1 MLGFSSLLG
10 LLFFAWFPVF
20 LAIYFFKSKPKE
32 VKVASHFLWDQV
44 LQKQNSKGWFETFR
58 KNAFFWLQLLIFF
71 LLFLLL
77 SKPYWETKSQASEII
92 VILDTSASMQQVVD
106 SISALELAK
115 REITDLDRSIDSR
128 VSEIITWD
136 EAIQS
141 FSNFHSLAGQLHQIR
156 ETNYKNSD
164 SSLLVPLCKERI
176 ARGSSVILFSDALP
190 VSTSLTLSNL
200 GVQVI
205 QLAKSAR
212 NLYFRDVRR
221 ESFGKEEKVRVK
233 IARTGSISEGT
244 LRIQSQGTLHF
255 TTRVIFSGDEEELL
269 LPIRTGSTLELSLL
283 SPLKDD
289 LAADNLWILPQKTS
303 KPKVWLDPSLSSS
316 ADMLIQYFMMESR
329 LDLVEK
335 MEEADLRVFLES
347 NLTEV
352 VVNSLV
358 ISAAPSLQSLNQKVL
373 HSYAILPTH
382 RTIRYLQVGKL
393 RPVNQG
399 FVQSGEQWKGILASV
414 LIGDRKTIVPLLE
427 QHGKMQNCYRLNLN
441 LSSQS
446 LEALDNLILI
456 ENLVRIYTD
465 SLSSKMSQEIK
476 SDANQPS
483 EPGLYD
489 IDGEEKFFHISTSES
504 RLSPGS
510 DSQELLRNFKDQK
523 MKPRRKE
530 LTTYILLLVVFFVCF
545 EWWLFSRRM

>member
-1 MLGFSSLLG
+1 M
-10 LLFFAWFPVF
+10 
-20 LAIYFFKSKPKE
+20 
-32 VKVASHFLWDQV
+32 ASHFLWDQM

-77 SKPYWETKSQASEII
+77 SKPYWETKSQASEIV
-92 VILDTSASMQQVVD
+92 VILDTSASMQQTVD

-115 REITDLDRSIDSR
+115 REISGLDRSIDSR

-136 EAIQS
+136 ESIQI
-141 FSNFHSLAGQLHQIR
+141 FGDFHSLAGRLHQIKG
-156 ETNYKNSD
+156 TNYKNTD

-176 ARGSSVILFSDALP
+176 ARGNSVILFSDALP
-190 VSTSLTLSNL
+190 ISTSLTLSNL

-221 ESFGKEEKVRVK
+221 ESFGKEQKVRVK
-233 IARTGSISEGT
+233 VARSGSISEGI
-244 LRIQSQGTLHF
+244 LRIQSQGKVHL
-255 TTRVIFSGDEEELL
+255 TTRLIFSGDEEELL
-269 LPIRTGSTLELSLL
+269 LPTGAGGTLELSLM
-283 SPLKDD
+283 STLKDD
-289 LAADNLWILPQKTS
+289 LAADNLWILPEKTS
-303 KPKVWLDPSLSSS
+303 NPKVWLDPALSSS

-335 MEEADLRVFLES
+335 VEEADLRVHLES
-347 NLTEV
+347 SLTEV
-352 VVNSLV
+352 QANSLV
-358 ISAAPSLQSLNQKVL
+358 ISAAPSIHSLNQKVL

-399 FVQSGEQWKGILASV
+399 FVQAGVQWKGILASV
-414 LIGDRKTIVPLLE
+414 LQGDRKIIVPLLE
-427 QHGKMQNCYRLNLN
+427 QHRELQNCYRLNLN

-456 ENLVRIYTD
+456 ENLVRIYSE
-465 SLSSKMSQEIK
+465 SLSSRMSQELGAYN
-476 SDANQPS
+476 SQLS
-483 EPGLYD
+483 EPGLYKV
-489 IDGEEKFFHISTSES
+489 DGEEKFFHISSSES

-510 DSQELLRNFKDQK
+510 DSQELLRTFKDQK
-523 MKPRRKE
+523 MKPRRKD
-530 LTTYILLLVVFFVCF
+530 LTTYILLLAVFFVCF